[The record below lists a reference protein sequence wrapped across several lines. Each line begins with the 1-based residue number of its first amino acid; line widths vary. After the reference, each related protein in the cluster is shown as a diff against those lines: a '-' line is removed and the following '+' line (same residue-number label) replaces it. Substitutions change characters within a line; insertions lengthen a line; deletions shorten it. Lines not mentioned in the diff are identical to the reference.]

1 MRLEASTG
9 KTVVSNMKFF
19 TPELY
24 VRFNSAVTSVANRAN
39 TDWERAVA
47 AYRKHRR
54 SIRLKLPAS
63 VACLA
68 HDTCLHDAEY
78 LGFTKMTMPAM
89 TGDMALIAVRK
100 DGAVNFLVYVFDGEP
115 MVTRPLEADIFDV
128 SQPHWLYDEID
139 IARAGVFQHDIL
151 LSDGRVLSVQFTA
164 FDMLPGSSTKLV
176 AKPVRP
182 RRAVPA

>member
-1 MRLEASTG
+1 
-9 KTVVSNMKFF
+9 MKFF

-39 TDWERAVA
+39 ADWELALA

-68 HDTCLHDAEY
+68 NDTCLHDAEY

-89 TGDMALIAVRK
+89 TGDMVLIAVRK
-100 DGAVNFLVYVFDGEP
+100 DGAVNFLVYVLDGEP
-115 MVTRPLEADIFDV
+115 MVTRPLEADVFDV
-128 SQPHWLYDEID
+128 AQPHWLYDEID

-164 FDMLPGSSTKLV
+164 FDMLPGSSPKLV